1 MTYTVKQ
8 LADLAGISVRT
19 LHFYDQAGILKPAR
33 TEANGYRY
41 YEEKELLKL
50 QQILFFREL
59 DFPVREIKR
68 IISSPYFDMNS
79 ALRDQRKLIELK
91 KNRLNRLMK
100 TIDQTIQKINQEKNM
115 EDKDLYGNF
124 SKEEMDRYTEEARQK
139 WGNTDAFKQSQERV
153 KKMGKAGLN
162 QVLKESGL
170 LTQEIAECMKKGED
184 PKSARVQ
191 ALIARHYDG
200 LRAFYEPNFQIYR
213 GLAGAYIGDERFK
226 ANYEKVAEGLA
237 QYMHDAMI
245 HYCDTHEL
253 EK

>member
-1 MTYTVKQ
+1 MPYTVKQ

-19 LHFYDQAGILKPAR
+19 LHFYDQAGILKPDR
-33 TEANGYRY
+33 TKANGYRY

-59 DFPVREIKR
+59 DFSIQEIKK
-68 IISSPYFDMNS
+68 IISAPDFDMRT
-79 ALRDQRKLIELK
+79 ALKGQRKLIELK
-91 KNRLNRLMK
+91 KNRLERLVE
-100 TIDQTIQKINQEKNM
+100 TIDRTIQKINKEKNM
-115 EDKDLYGNF
+115 ADQDLYGNF
-124 SKEEMDRYTEEARQK
+124 SKEEMDRYTEEAREK
-139 WGNTDAFKQSQERV
+139 WGNTDAYKQSQERV

-184 PKSARVQ
+184 PKGETVQ
-191 ALIARHYDG
+191 KLIARHYDG

-213 GLAGAYIGDERFK
+213 GLAGAYIGDDRFK

-237 QYMHDAMI
+237 QYMHDGMI
-245 HYCDTHEL
+245 HYCDTHES